1 MCYHCVAHSWLQ
13 VAPAVLQQQ
22 HSERPTVQ
30 LLETFT
36 SWASVVQSAAGFD
49 AEDHA
54 RGHANPLTFATVVV
68 AEQMAASI
76 KHDGGASLTPQR
88 MLHFLQQ
95 ALRRMNTVGDPNP
108 YGRAVTGVGQMPAVL
123 RQLND
128 MLLLPDTTTA
138 LTTLSSNGPPPVHV
152 GGAG

>member
-49 AEDHA
+49 AADHA

-95 ALRRMNTVGDPNP
+95 ALRRMNTVDDCNP
-108 YGRAVTGVGQMPAVL
+108 YGRAAIGVGQMPAVL

-128 MLLLPDTTTA
+128 MLLPDNA
-138 LTTLSSNGPPPVHV
+138 PPC
-152 GGAG
+152 